1 MKTTIGRITKEQIE
15 KGRRRESRKVEI
27 ENSVGWTSVNKVHK
41 SQKDYNRK
49 GKYKI
54 DYTKE
59 Y

>member
-41 SQKDYNRK
+41 SQKDIIERANIR
-49 GKYKI
+49 
-54 DYTKE
+54 
-59 Y
+59 